1 MKLKTRIQED
11 MKNAMRSGA
20 QDELKVI
27 RLILSAIKQIEV
39 DSRISIEDDNQV
51 LDILNKMMKQRR
63 DSISQFEQG
72 GRKDLADIENAEIEI
87 LTQYLP
93 EQLSESEIDSIV
105 QETIKENGA
114 ADITKMGVVMSIVKE
129 KVKGQADMAIVSQKV
144 KTSLNVGIVLI
155 LSVTK

>member
-1 MKLKTRIQED
+1 
-11 MKNAMRSGA
+11 MRSGA
-20 QDELKVI
+20 KDELKVI

-87 LTQYLP
+87 LTRYLP

-105 QETIKENGA
+105 QETIKENEA

-144 KTSLNVGIVLI
+144 KAFL
-155 LSVTK
+155 TK

>member
-20 QDELKVI
+20 HDELKVI

-93 EQLSESEIDSIV
+93 EQLDESEIDSIV

-114 ADITKMGVVMSIVKE
+114 ADITKMGMVMSIVKE
-129 KVKGQADMAIVSQKV
+129 KVKGQADMAVVSQKV
-144 KTSLNVGIVLI
+144 KASL
-155 LSVTK
+155 TK

>member
-93 EQLSESEIDSIV
+93 EQLNESEIDSIV
-105 QETIKENGA
+105 QETIQETIKENGA

-144 KTSLNVGIVLI
+144 KASL
-155 LSVTK
+155 TK

>member
-20 QDELKVI
+20 QVELKVI

-39 DSRISIEDDNQV
+39 DSRISIEDDNQI

-105 QETIKENGA
+105 QETIKENEA

-144 KTSLNVGIVLI
+144 KAFL
-155 LSVTK
+155 TK

>member
-20 QDELKVI
+20 HDELKVI

-114 ADITKMGVVMSIVKE
+114 ADITKMGMVMSIVKE

-144 KTSLNVGIVLI
+144 KASL
-155 LSVTK
+155 TK

>member
-1 MKLKTRIQED
+1 MKLKIRIQED

-39 DSRISIEDDNQV
+39 DTRVSIEDDNQV

-72 GRKDLADIENAEIEI
+72 GRKDLADIENAEIKI
-87 LTQYLP
+87 LTRYLP
-93 EQLSESEIDSIV
+93 EQLSESEIDLIV
-105 QETIKENGA
+105 QETITENGA
-114 ADITKMGVVMSIVKE
+114 VDITKMGLVMSIVKE

-144 KTSLNVGIVLI
+144 KASL
-155 LSVTK
+155 TK

>member
-93 EQLSESEIDSIV
+93 EQLNESEIDSIV

-144 KTSLNVGIVLI
+144 KAFL
-155 LSVTK
+155 TK

>member
-39 DSRISIEDDNQV
+39 DNRISIEDDNQV

-144 KTSLNVGIVLI
+144 KASL
-155 LSVTK
+155 TK

>member
-72 GRKDLADIENAEIEI
+72 GRKDLADIENEEIEI
-87 LTQYLP
+87 LTRYLP

-114 ADITKMGVVMSIVKE
+114 ADITKMGMVMSIVKE

-144 KTSLNVGIVLI
+144 KASL
-155 LSVTK
+155 TE

>member
-144 KTSLNVGIVLI
+144 KAFL
-155 LSVTK
+155 TK

>member
-20 QDELKVI
+20 QVELKVI

-39 DSRISIEDDNQV
+39 DSRISIEDDNQI
-51 LDILNKMMKQRR
+51 LDILDKMMKQRR

-114 ADITKMGVVMSIVKE
+114 ADITKMGMVMSIVKE

-144 KTSLNVGIVLI
+144 KAFL
-155 LSVTK
+155 TK

>member
-39 DSRISIEDDNQV
+39 DSRISIEDDNQI
-51 LDILNKMMKQRR
+51 LDILDKMMKQRR

-105 QETIKENGA
+105 QETIKENEA

-144 KTSLNVGIVLI
+144 KAFL
-155 LSVTK
+155 TK

>member
-20 QDELKVI
+20 QDKLKVI

-87 LTQYLP
+87 LTRYLP

-144 KTSLNVGIVLI
+144 KASL
-155 LSVTK
+155 TK

>member
-93 EQLSESEIDSIV
+93 EQLNESEIDSIV

-114 ADITKMGVVMSIVKE
+114 ADITKMGVVMSVVKE

-144 KTSLNVGIVLI
+144 KASL
-155 LSVTK
+155 TK

>member
-114 ADITKMGVVMSIVKE
+114 ADITKMGMVMSIVKE

-144 KTSLNVGIVLI
+144 KAFL
-155 LSVTK
+155 TK

>member
-20 QDELKVI
+20 QVEPKVI

-105 QETIKENGA
+105 QETIKENEA

-144 KTSLNVGIVLI
+144 KASL
-155 LSVTK
+155 TE

>member
-20 QDELKVI
+20 QDEVKVI

-144 KTSLNVGIVLI
+144 KAFL
-155 LSVTK
+155 TK

>member
-1 MKLKTRIQED
+1 

-144 KTSLNVGIVLI
+144 KASL
-155 LSVTK
+155 TK

>member
-20 QDELKVI
+20 HDELKVI

-93 EQLSESEIDSIV
+93 EQLNESEIDSIV

-114 ADITKMGVVMSIVKE
+114 ADITKMGMVMSIVKE
-129 KVKGQADMAIVSQKV
+129 KVKGQADMAVVSQKV
-144 KTSLNVGIVLI
+144 KASL
-155 LSVTK
+155 TK

>member
-39 DSRISIEDDNQV
+39 DSRISIDDDNQV

-144 KTSLNVGIVLI
+144 KASL
-155 LSVTK
+155 TK

>member
-114 ADITKMGVVMSIVKE
+114 ADITKMGVVMSTVKE

-144 KTSLNVGIVLI
+144 KASL
-155 LSVTK
+155 TK

>member
-20 QDELKVI
+20 KDELKVI

-114 ADITKMGVVMSIVKE
+114 ADITKMGVVMSTVKE

-144 KTSLNVGIVLI
+144 KAFL
-155 LSVTK
+155 TK

>member
-39 DSRISIEDDNQV
+39 DSRISIEDDNQI
-51 LDILNKMMKQRR
+51 LDILDKMMKQRR

-105 QETIKENGA
+105 QETIKENEA
-114 ADITKMGVVMSIVKE
+114 ADITKMGVVMSTVKE

-144 KTSLNVGIVLI
+144 KAFL
-155 LSVTK
+155 TK

>member
-129 KVKGQADMAIVSQKV
+129 KVNGQADMAIVSQKV
-144 KTSLNVGIVLI
+144 KASL
-155 LSVTK
+155 TK

>member
-1 MKLKTRIQED
+1 MKLKIRIQED

-87 LTQYLP
+87 LTRYLP

-144 KTSLNVGIVLI
+144 KASL
-155 LSVTK
+155 TK

>member
-20 QDELKVI
+20 KDELKVI

-105 QETIKENGA
+105 QETIKENEA

-144 KTSLNVGIVLI
+144 KAFL
-155 LSVTK
+155 TK

>member
-1 MKLKTRIQED
+1 MKLKIRIQED

-39 DSRISIEDDNQV
+39 DTRVSIEDDNQV

-87 LTQYLP
+87 LTRYLP
-93 EQLSESEIDSIV
+93 EQLSESEIDLIV
-105 QETIKENGA
+105 QETITENGA
-114 ADITKMGVVMSIVKE
+114 VDITKMGLVMSIVKE

-144 KTSLNVGIVLI
+144 KASL
-155 LSVTK
+155 TK

>member
-105 QETIKENGA
+105 EETIKENEA
-114 ADITKMGVVMSIVKE
+114 ADITKMGVVMSVVKE

-144 KTSLNVGIVLI
+144 KASL
-155 LSVTK
+155 TK

>member
-20 QDELKVI
+20 QVELKVI

-144 KTSLNVGIVLI
+144 KAFL
-155 LSVTK
+155 TK

>member
-93 EQLSESEIDSIV
+93 EQLNESEIDSIV

-144 KTSLNVGIVLI
+144 KASL
-155 LSVTK
+155 TK

>member
-20 QDELKVI
+20 QVELKVI

-39 DSRISIEDDNQV
+39 DSRISIEDDNQI
-51 LDILNKMMKQRR
+51 LDILDKMMKQRR

-105 QETIKENGA
+105 QETIKENEA

-144 KTSLNVGIVLI
+144 KAFL
-155 LSVTK
+155 TK

>member
-20 QDELKVI
+20 RDELKVI

-72 GRKDLADIENAEIEI
+72 GRKDLADIENAEIEF

-144 KTSLNVGIVLI
+144 KVSL
-155 LSVTK
+155 TK

>member
-20 QDELKVI
+20 HDELKVI

-144 KTSLNVGIVLI
+144 KASL
-155 LSVTK
+155 TK

>member
-39 DSRISIEDDNQV
+39 DNRISIEDDNQV

-144 KTSLNVGIVLI
+144 KAFL
-155 LSVTK
+155 TK

>member
-51 LDILNKMMKQRR
+51 LDILDKMMKQRR

-144 KTSLNVGIVLI
+144 KAFL
-155 LSVTK
+155 TK

>member
-105 QETIKENGA
+105 QETIKENEA

-144 KTSLNVGIVLI
+144 KASL
-155 LSVTK
+155 TE

>member
-93 EQLSESEIDSIV
+93 EQLNESEIDSIV

-144 KTSLNVGIVLI
+144 KASL
-155 LSVTK
+155 TE

>member
-1 MKLKTRIQED
+1 MKLKIRIQED

-93 EQLSESEIDSIV
+93 EQLNESEIDSIV

-144 KTSLNVGIVLI
+144 KASL
-155 LSVTK
+155 TK